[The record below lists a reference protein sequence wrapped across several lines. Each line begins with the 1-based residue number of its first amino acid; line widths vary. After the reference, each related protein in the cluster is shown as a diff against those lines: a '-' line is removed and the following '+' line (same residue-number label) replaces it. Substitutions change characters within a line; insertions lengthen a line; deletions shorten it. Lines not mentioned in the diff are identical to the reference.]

1 MTETETSKTS
11 VKPLLAPTVAKVGRE
26 EEEERGLVGGI
37 LNRIRGEGQFQNLL
51 HMWPSYLKKEKS
63 LISQIYPS

>member
-37 LNRIRGEGQFQNLL
+37 LNRIRGEGQFQNLSP
-51 HMWPSYLKKEKS
+51 HVAQA
-63 LISQIYPS
+63 I